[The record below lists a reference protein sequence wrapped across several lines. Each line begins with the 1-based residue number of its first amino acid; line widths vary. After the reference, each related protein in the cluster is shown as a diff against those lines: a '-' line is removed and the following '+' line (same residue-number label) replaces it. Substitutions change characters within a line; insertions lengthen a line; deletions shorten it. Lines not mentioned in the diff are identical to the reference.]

1 MAHFEQALTH
11 YETAL
16 VNFSRLG
23 RTRRSAFCLISI
35 GNIHLMHN
43 RFVQALSYFRQA
55 EAHAKN
61 GGYQDALIWSL
72 NSIAHMYLF
81 MGDLEM
87 AHALSQ
93 KALALCELIGFD
105 SGASTGLIIQGY
117 IHLLNGELDQAE
129 VDYKRA
135 WSINQAM
142 GQTLR
147 MADAQCCLGYV
158 CLQRGEA
165 ERAVMHFKQAEAMC
179 GNFYSGRAIEARS
192 HQAVAHLA
200 LRQLAEALNCS
211 HHAVVWLNSH
221 EYNMHAPQRV
231 YFNQYQV
238 LLAQG
243 EVEEAQD
250 ALVKAHTIVR
260 LQASN
265 VAKIY
270 AAPVDHELIRE
281 RFLNRLPWN
290 REIMS
295 VWDSLPLANSVTV
308 LRSLHGYPG

>member
-1 MAHFEQALTH
+1 MAQT
-11 YETAL
+11 
-16 VNFSRLG
+16 
-23 RTRRSAFCLISI
+23 
-35 GNIHLMHN
+35 
-43 RFVQALSYFRQA
+43 
-55 EAHAKN
+55 
-61 GGYQDALIWSL
+61 
-72 NSIAHMYLF
+72 
-81 MGDLEM
+81 
-87 AHALSQ
+87 LSQ
-93 KALALCELIGFD
+93 KALELCDLIGFD

-117 IHLLNGELDQAE
+117 IHMLNGELDQAQT
-129 VDYKRA
+129 DYERA
-135 WSINQAM
+135 WSINQGM

-147 MADAQCCLGYV
+147 MADAQCCLGYL

-165 ERAVMHFKQAEAMC
+165 ERAVTHFKQAEAMC

-221 EYNMHAPQRV
+221 EHNMLAPQRV

-250 ALVKAHTIVR
+250 ALVKAHTLVR
-260 LQASN
+260 SQANN
-265 VAKIY
+265 VTKIY
-270 AAPVDHELIRE
+270 PALVDHELIRE
-281 RFLNRLPWN
+281 CFLTRLPWN

-295 VWDSLPLANSVTV
+295 VWDSLPISNSVTV